1 MFKTVLK
8 QPQFLVGFLFIT
20 GLLVVS
26 FLYEPFI
33 EEKVKMYSFLN
44 HNGERVGPPFTP
56 LELPPFGSDRLGL
69 PLWSYVVQGAKYTI
83 IIGLIISFLQVVLAF
98 SLSVLFINFFKNV
111 QRIFEE
117 LVESMVYIPMAVIAF
132 MLLSPISFVMVEP
145 EKAFVKVLSIQIFL
159 LTLIGIPPLIV
170 VLSKEIKKV
179 LQEEF
184 VLSARTLGARGLSL
198 YRRHVIRNL
207 FPRLILLFFQR
218 NVAVLILFAHLGFLE
233 VFLGGAIEREIMIG
247 VIRKF
252 SLSNEWAGNIGK
264 AYFELMVAPWILFV
278 PLFSLSLTALSYN
291 LMASSLQKV
300 LFGDK
305 GKMNNG
311 RKKADLELKK
321 PVESLGTEMFMR
333 ETKETYK
340 G

>member
-1 MFKTVLK
+1 MLKDVWK
-8 QPQFLVGFLFIT
+8 QPQFLIGFFFIT
-20 GLLVVS
+20 GLLMMS

-33 EEKVKMYSFLN
+33 EEKVKMYSFFN

-56 LELPPFGSDRLGL
+56 FELLPLGSDRLGI

-83 IIGLIISFLQVVLAF
+83 IIGLIISFLQIVLAF
-98 SLSVLFINFFKNV
+98 SLSVLFINVFKKM

-117 LVESMVYIPMAVIAF
+117 LVESMVYIPIAVIAF
-132 MLLSPISFVMVEP
+132 MLLSPISFVMDEP
-145 EKAFVKVLSIQIFL
+145 EKAFVKVLSIQIFI
-159 LTLIGIPPLIV
+159 LTLIGIPPLII

-184 VLSARTLGARGLSL
+184 VLSARTLGARGVSL
-198 YRRHVIRNL
+198 YRIHVLRNL

-247 VIRKF
+247 VTRKF

-278 PLFSLSLTALSYN
+278 PLIALSLTVLSYN

-300 LFGDK
+300 LLGDK
-305 GKMNNG
+305 GKIKDI
-311 RKKADLELKK
+311 RKRADMELEE
-321 PVESLGTEMFMR
+321 PVDSVDKEMFVM
-333 ETKETYK
+333 ETKQAYK